1 MNAALK
7 NFNQVRQDPDYG
19 VRALYHMIDIC
30 LNPDGEMLAEQLMDS
45 DDIEY
50 RDSRVLALRTG
61 ECKHFLAFFFCNFNN
76 LQPNDS
82 LRS

>member
-19 VRALYHMIDIC
+19 VRTLYHMIDIC

-61 ECKHFLAFFFCNFNN
+61 EWTFFFKFFVVVI
-76 LQPNDS
+76 LTIYSRTTD
-82 LRS
+82 